1 MTEPAALYSISS
13 LKGVR
18 IAVYGPQ
25 MASPQP
31 GDVQISFWV
40 EVGDQPALL
49 FRERVIDGEL
59 DLGPDALAHTT
70 AGELFSNACDRAGV
84 CFYRASALLAQAV
97 ESYTRAERVD
107 EHWLRQALEQ
117 RNMRMRLSAC
127 EDKWEVVAGGE
138 SVQEATKQC
147 ASLRQVAASCGIALP
162 NDKYLACAIASG

>member
-31 GDVQISFWV
+31 GEAQISFWV

-59 DLGPDALAHTT
+59 DLGPGALAHTV
-70 AGELFSNACDRAGV
+70 AGELFSHACKRAGV

-117 RNMRMRLSAC
+117 RNMRMRLSEC
-127 EDKWEVVAGGE
+127 EDRWEVSTARE
-138 SVQEATKQC
+138 SAQESPRQC
-147 ASLRQVAASCGIALP
+147 VSLRHVAASCGIPLP
-162 NDKYLACAIASG
+162 KNSNLACAIASG